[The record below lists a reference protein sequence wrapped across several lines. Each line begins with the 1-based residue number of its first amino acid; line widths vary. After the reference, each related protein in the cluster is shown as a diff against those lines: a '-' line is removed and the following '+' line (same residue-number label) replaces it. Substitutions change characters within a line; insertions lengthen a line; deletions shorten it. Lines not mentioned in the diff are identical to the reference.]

1 MKRSK
6 FSEEQVVYAIRQ
18 AEAGTPVG
26 DLCRQLGVSDATF
39 YAWKKKYVHL
49 GVSELRR
56 LRLLEEEN
64 SWLKRLVADLSFD
77 KHMLSEAL
85 RKKV

>member
-1 MKRSK
+1 MR
-6 FSEEQVVYAIRQ
+6 QV
-18 AEAGTPVG
+18 ENGTAPADV
-26 DLCRQLGVSDATF
+26 CRQLGVSEATF
-39 YAWKKKYVHL
+39 YIWKKKYVHL

-64 SWLKRLVADLSFD
+64 ARLKKVVADLSLD

-85 RKKV
+85 RKEV